1 MTIRRRWVVV
11 AATLL
16 ALTVAAVR
24 AVLDA
29 DYRKVRETDELVERM
44 RADKTLHLDDDIGDD
59 IIAMVKAWRAE
70 AGDES

>member
-44 RADKTLHLDDDIGDD
+44 RADKALAADELGDD
-59 IIAMVKAWRAE
+59 VVAMVKAWR
-70 AGDES
+70 DEVERP

>member
-16 ALTVAAVR
+16 ALTAAAVR

-29 DYRKVRETDELVERM
+29 DYRRVRDTDELVERM
-44 RADKTLHLDDDIGDD
+44 RADKALAADELGDD
-59 IIAMVKAWRAE
+59 VVAMVKAWR
-70 AGDES
+70 DEVERP